1 MGRKFE
7 IEINDTIIVNHTEI
21 KAIKRTGWQ
30 GCESCYFHK
39 FPGSCKR
46 FPCNAHER
54 KDGNN
59 IKFVEND
66 NKGQQ
71 FYNHISPNDYEA

>member
-7 IEINDTIIVNHTEI
+7 IEINDIIIVNHTEI

-46 FPCNAHER
+46 LPCNAHE
-54 KDGNN
+54 
-59 IKFVEND
+59 
-66 NKGQQ
+66 
-71 FYNHISPNDYEA
+71 

>member
-66 NKGQQ
+66 NKG
-71 FYNHISPNDYEA
+71 